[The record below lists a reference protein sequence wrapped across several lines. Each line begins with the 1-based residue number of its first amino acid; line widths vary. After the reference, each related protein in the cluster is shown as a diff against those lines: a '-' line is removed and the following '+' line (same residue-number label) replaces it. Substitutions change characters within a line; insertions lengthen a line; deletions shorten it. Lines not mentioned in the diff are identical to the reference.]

1 MVLISV
7 SAGSIAQAK
16 RRMERAIEGDEPLE
30 SNVDNKRRRRAPTRF
45 VAGEDEESD
54 SDSMPEMPA
63 PKKRGRPKGPSAQSA
78 PSVPMKSLPTPPSIT
93 TKVGKQATF
102 NDIYTFNK

>member
-1 MVLISV
+1 
-7 SAGSIAQAK
+7 
-16 RRMERAIEGDEPLE
+16 MERAIDGDEPLE

-45 VAGEDEESD
+45 VAGENEESD
-54 SDSMPEMPA
+54 SDYDSMPEKPA
-63 PKKRGRPKGPSAQSA
+63 PKKRGRPKGPSAPSA